1 MESVAPEGSTPEVKA
16 DTRTAGNEEQGDMF
30 VPVDLDSSHLSDISA
45 QEEVFSA
52 ANSRKLELHA
62 SLFEDEI
69 NTSSKPKDESD
80 LFLPSDAHIEVQRK
94 VLLDDNE
101 NADDLLK

>member
-1 MESVAPEGSTPEVKA
+1 
-16 DTRTAGNEEQGDMF
+16 MF
-30 VPVDLDSSHLSDISA
+30 A
-45 QEEVFSA
+45 A
-52 ANSRKLELHA
+52 ANSAKLELHA

-69 NTSSKPKDESD
+69 VNSGAKDESD
-80 LFLPSDAHIEVQRK
+80 LFIPKDAQVDVQRK